1 MDSKDNL
8 HERFAALEQRTEQ
21 LHQQT
26 RMVERRLRWWRGLAC
41 GVLVLGLLSGAL
53 PSGQTVDAHR
63 RDLSARVA
71 DLEDKLQFVT
81 ISEDEMVITRAN
93 LRIVN
98 GLGKTDCGSEF
109 EEPIPNCPNGLGN
122 LIVGYNEERNFPR
135 SIYSSL

>member
-1 MDSKDNL
+1 MAHVANAVIEPSYPIPPQEETHMDSKDNL
-8 HERFAALEQRTEQ
+8 QERFAALEQRTEQ

-71 DLEDKLQFVT
+71 ELEG
-81 ISEDEMVITRAN
+81 IHR
-93 LRIVN
+93 
-98 GLGKTDCGSEF
+98 
-109 EEPIPNCPNGLGN
+109 
-122 LIVGYNEERNFPR
+122 
-135 SIYSSL
+135 